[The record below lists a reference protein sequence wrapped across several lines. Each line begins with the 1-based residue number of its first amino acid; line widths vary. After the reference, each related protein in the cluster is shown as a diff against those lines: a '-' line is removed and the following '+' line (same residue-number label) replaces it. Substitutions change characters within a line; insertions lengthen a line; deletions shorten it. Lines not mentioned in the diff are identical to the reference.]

1 MITDERKKFLEK
13 QGYRIVGNHS
23 AIKTCHYCSTAM
35 KGNDVCYK
43 NTFYNIASWRCIQAT
58 VTLDLCNLRCRWCWR
73 DINYGTT
80 NGTMFTDKPQ
90 DIVEGLISEHKN
102 ILMGFY
108 GNKNIIKERLQET
121 MEPKHIALSLTGDAC
136 LYSKLPELVDEI
148 HRNNITS
155 FVVTNGTI
163 TPMVKKLI
171 NHQPTQLY
179 ITLPAPNKETY
190 LKMCNPISS
199 NYGWEN
205 ILESL
210 YLLKSFKRTAIRLTL
225 VKNMNMFNPEEYAL
239 HLADKEFNFLELKSA
254 MPIGDAKYRM
264 EYSEMPTHEEIKK
277 FAEKICSI
285 NQWKIIDEKPESKVV
300 LVMKEDREDRFL
312 KFDIN

>member
-1 MITDERKKFLEK
+1 
-13 QGYRIVGNHS
+13 
-23 AIKTCHYCSTAM
+23 
-35 KGNDVCYK
+35 
-43 NTFYNIASWRCIQAT
+43 
-58 VTLDLCNLRCRWCWR
+58 
-73 DINYGTT
+73 
-80 NGTMFTDKPQ
+80 
-90 DIVEGLISEHKN
+90 
-102 ILMGFY
+102 
-108 GNKNIIKERLQET
+108 
-121 MEPKHIALSLTGDAC
+121 
-136 LYSKLPELVDEI
+136 
-148 HRNNITS
+148 
-155 FVVTNGTI
+155 
-163 TPMVKKLI
+163 
-171 NHQPTQLY
+171 
-179 ITLPAPNKETY
+179 
-190 LKMCNPISS
+190 MCNPISS

-239 HLADKEFNFLELKSA
+239 HLADKEFNFLEHKSA

>member
-102 ILMGFY
+102 VLMGFY

-136 LYSKLPELVDEI
+136 LYPKLPELVDEI
-148 HRNNITS
+148 HRNNMTS

>member
-102 ILMGFY
+102 VLMGFY

-148 HRNNITS
+148 HRNNMTS

>member
-23 AIKTCHYCSTAM
+23 AIKTCPYCSTAM

-80 NGTMFTDKPQ
+80 NGTMFTDKPE

-148 HRNNITS
+148 HRNNMTS

>member
-102 ILMGFY
+102 VLMGFY

-136 LYSKLPELVDEI
+136 LYPKLPELVDEI
-148 HRNNITS
+148 HRNNMTS

-171 NHQPTQLY
+171 DHQPTQLY
-179 ITLPAPNKETY
+179 ITFPAPNKETY